1 MKQITENMMQESFAF
16 NSNSI
21 FKEIEEIKGMIRDV
35 SNQMQDLRQT
45 IGKSEEQNG
54 KLPMPEP
61 YVHPWDKNKC

>member
-61 YVHPWDKNKC
+61 YVHPWYKNKC